1 MMCYFFHSLVQATAE
16 TTIGFIKE
24 APALSVSGF
33 NVYHKNRLIR
43 VCFGNSQG
51 NF

>member
-1 MMCYFFHSLVQATAE
+1 MPFFLVQVAVE

-24 APALSVSGF
+24 VDDIGISGF

-43 VCFGNSQG
+43 VCSFNYLI
-51 NF
+51 NICAL